1 MESLV
6 LTSSTSSSSTS
17 SIGGFLDKNH
27 SLNSQLRNGF
37 TLSFP
42 FSSQKSPSSFRK
54 SVVMAAKKNQNS
66 DKKKQDRHSFVA
78 KPDETTGLFPESVLL
93 KQKVVQEDGK
103 TAPEFADTEEQELY
117 EALNLMLES
126 DLDAEQNRHYEV
138 VYLIHENFE
147 EEVEK
152 VNLKIQ
158 EFLTEKKGRVHRFSD
173 WGLRRLAYKIQ
184 KAKNAHYILMNF
196 EIEAKWINDFKSM
209 LDKDE
214 RIIRHLVMKQDEA
227 ITEECAPPPEFHT
240 LRADMDDNDDDDDE
254 YDDEDEDEDGDLTN
268 VDDSGIIYVDD
279 DDDVDVGDNGNR
291 IPASLKVKGTRKLE
305 KAEKFGR

>member
-1 MESLV
+1 
-6 LTSSTSSSSTS
+6 
-17 SIGGFLDKNH
+17 
-27 SLNSQLRNGF
+27 
-37 TLSFP
+37 
-42 FSSQKSPSSFRK
+42 
-54 SVVMAAKKNQNS
+54 MAAKKNNNS
-66 DKKKQDRHSFVA
+66 DKKKEDRHSFVA

-93 KQKVVQEDGK
+93 KEKVVQEDGRLL
-103 TAPEFADTEEQELY
+103 PEFADAEEQELY

-147 EEVEK
+147 EEVEN

-196 EIEAKWINDFKSM
+196 EIEAKWINEFKSM
-209 LDKDE
+209 LDKEE

-227 ITEECAPPPEFHT
+227 ITEECTPPPEFHT
-240 LRADMDDNDDDDDE
+240 LRADMNDNSDDEEEEDDDDVVNID
-254 YDDEDEDEDGDLTN
+254 DGD
-268 VDDSGIIYVDD
+268 DPGIIYVDEDEGD
-279 DDDVDVGDNGNR
+279 DDDDDDGKA
-291 IPASLKVKGTRKLE
+291 ASLKIGGRRKLE
-305 KAEKFGR
+305 KAEKVG

>member
-6 LTSSTSSSSTS
+6 LSCSSSSS
-17 SIGGFLDKNH
+17 SIGGFLEKTHNF
-27 SLNSQLRNGF
+27 RNGF
-37 TLSFP
+37 SSSFP
-42 FSSQKSPSSFRK
+42 FSSQILPFSVRK
-54 SVVMAAKKNQNS
+54 SLVMAAKKTNHSN
-66 DKKKQDRHSFVA
+66 KKKEDRHSFVA

-93 KQKVVQEDGK
+93 REKVVQEDGRLL
-103 TAPEFADTEEQELY
+103 PEFADAEEQDLY

-147 EEVEK
+147 EEVEN
-152 VNLKIQ
+152 VNLKVE

-196 EIEAKWINDFKSM
+196 EIEAKWINEFKSM

-227 ITEECAPPPEFHT
+227 ITEECTPPPEFHT
-240 LRADMDDNDDDDDE
+240 LRADMNDNSDEEDEDDDDTGGII
-254 YDDEDEDEDGDLTN
+254 YVDEDEDEDEA
-268 VDDSGIIYVDD
+268 
-279 DDDVDVGDNGNR
+279 
-291 IPASLKVKGTRKLE
+291 ASLKIGGRRKLE
-305 KAEKFGR
+305 KAEKVG

>member
-1 MESLV
+1 MESMV
-6 LTSSTSSSSTS
+6 LSSSSSSS
-17 SIGGFLDKNH
+17 SILGFLERTHTVNLI
-27 SLNSQLRNGF
+27 SRNGF
-37 TLSFP
+37 GLIFP
-42 FSSQKSPSSFRK
+42 ISSQNFRK
-54 SVVMAAKKNQNS
+54 SVVMSAKKNNTNNNNNNS
-66 DKKKQDRHSFVA
+66 DKKKQDRHSFIA
-78 KPDETTGLFPESVLL
+78 KPDETTGVFPESVLL

-103 TAPEFADTEEQELY
+103 LLPEFADAEEQELY

-158 EFLTEKKGRVHRFSD
+158 EFLNEKKGRVHRFSD

-196 EIEAKWINDFKSM
+196 EIEAKWINEFKTM

-214 RIIRHLVMKQDEA
+214 RVIRHLVMKQDEA
-227 ITEECAPPPEFHT
+227 ITEECVPPPEFHT
-240 LRADMDDNDDDDDE
+240 LRADMDDDDDDDDVEEDDEYEEDDDDDDE
-254 YDDEDEDEDGDLTN
+254 GEIVSNDNRDDPGVIYVDEDEDEGDHRN
-268 VDDSGIIYVDD
+268 VND
-279 DDDVDVGDNGNR
+279 R
-291 IPASLKVKGTRKLE
+291 KPASLKIG
-305 KAEKFGR
+305 GRR

>member
-6 LTSSTSSSSTS
+6 LSSSSSSSSYS
-17 SIGGFLDKNH
+17 SIGGFLEQKHN
-27 SLNSQLRNGF
+27 LNQHLRNGF

-42 FSSQKSPSSFRK
+42 FSSQNLPFSVRK
-54 SVVMAAKKNQNS
+54 SVVMAAKKNHNS

-78 KPDETTGLFPESVLL
+78 KPDETTGIFPESVLL

-103 TAPEFADTEEQELY
+103 LLPEFADADEQELY

-126 DLDAEQNRHYEV
+126 DLDDERNRHYEV

-196 EIEAKWINDFKSM
+196 EIEAKWINEFKSL

-227 ITEECAPPPEFHT
+227 VTEECIPPPEFHT
-240 LRADMDDNDDDDDE
+240 LRADMDDNDDDDEE
-254 YDDEDEDEDGDLTN
+254 YDDDDEDEDVTNTDDGDDT
-268 VDDSGIIYVDD
+268 GIIYVDED
-279 DDDVDVGDNGNR
+279 EDLGDHGNR
-291 IPASLKVKGTRKLE
+291 KPASLKVGGTRKLE
-305 KAEKFGR
+305 KSGKVTR

>member
-6 LTSSTSSSSTS
+6 LSSSSSS
-17 SIGGFLDKNH
+17 SISRFLDRNH
-27 SLNSQLRNGF
+27 NPISVSRNGF

-42 FSSQKSPSSFRK
+42 LSSQNYPFTLRK
-54 SVVMAAKKNQNS
+54 SVAMAAKKNNNS

-78 KPDETTGLFPESVLL
+78 KPDETTGIFPESVLL
-93 KQKVVQEDGK
+93 KEKVVQEDGK
-103 TAPEFADTEEQELY
+103 LLPEFADAEEQELY

-126 DLDAEQNRHYEV
+126 DLDSEQNRHYEV

-158 EFLTEKKGRVHRFSD
+158 EFVSEKKGRVHRFSD

-196 EIEAKWINDFKSM
+196 EIDAKWINEFKSM

-214 RIIRHLVMKQDEA
+214 RVIRHLVMKQDMA
-227 ITEECAPPPEFHT
+227 ITEECIPPPEFHT
-240 LRADMDDNDDDDDE
+240 LRDDMDDDGDDDDA
-254 YDDEDEDEDGDLTN
+254 DDEESIDNGDGL
-268 VDDSGIIYVDD
+268 GIIYVDEHLD
-279 DDDVDVGDNGNR
+279 DHGNENEV
-291 IPASLKVKGTRKLE
+291 LKIGGRRKLE
-305 KAEKFGR
+305 KSKK

>member
-1 MESLV
+1 METL
-6 LTSSTSSSSTS
+6 SSSCCSSSTIRLS
-17 SIGGFLDKNH
+17 GHK
-27 SLNSQLRNGF
+27 LNSFSRNGF
-37 TLSFP
+37 TLFLP
-42 FSSQKSPSSFRK
+42 FSSQSLCFNLSKKPSS
-54 SVVMAAKKNQNS
+54 SMVIMASKKNNNNNE
-66 DKKKQDRHSFVA
+66 KKKEDRHSFVA
-78 KPDETTGLFPESVLL
+78 KPDETTGVFPESVLL
-93 KQKVVQEDGK
+93 KQKVVQEDGQLL
-103 TAPEFADTEEQELY
+103 PEFADADEQELY

-158 EFLTEKKGRVHRFSD
+158 EFLSEKKGRVHRFSD

-227 ITEECAPPPEFHT
+227 ITEECTPPPEFHT
-240 LRADMDDNDDDDDE
+240 LRADMDDNDDDDE
-254 YDDEDEDEDGDLTN
+254 YDDDDESDEIVDNGD
-268 VDDSGIIYVDD
+268 DPGIIYVDAD
-279 DDDVDVGDNGNR
+279 EDQDNDKDR
-291 IPASLKVKGTRKLE
+291 KPEDLKIGGRKKLE
-305 KAEKFGR
+305 KVRKF

>member
-6 LTSSTSSSSTS
+6 LSCSSSSSS

-27 SLNSQLRNGF
+27 SLRNGF
-37 TLSFP
+37 SLSLP
-42 FSSQKSPSSFRK
+42 FSSQNLVGFCRLRK
-54 SVVMAAKKNQNS
+54 SLVMAAKKNNNNNSS

-93 KQKVVQEDGK
+93 KEKVVQEDGRLL
-103 TAPEFADTEEQELY
+103 PEFADAEEQELY

-138 VYLIHENFE
+138 VYLIHENFK

-152 VNLKIQ
+152 VNLKVQ
-158 EFLTEKKGRVHRFSD
+158 EFLEEKKGRVHRFSD

-184 KAKNAHYILMNF
+184 KAKSAHYILMNF

-227 ITEECAPPPEFHT
+227 ITEECTPPPEFHT
-240 LRADMDDNDDDDDE
+240 LRADMNDNSDDDDE
-254 YDDEDEDEDGDLTN
+254 EEDDDGIVYVDDDEDEDDDGKAT
-268 VDDSGIIYVDD
+268 
-279 DDDVDVGDNGNR
+279 
-291 IPASLKVKGTRKLE
+291 SLKIGEVE
-305 KAEKFGR
+305 N

>member
-1 MESLV
+1 M
-6 LTSSTSSSSTS
+6 
-17 SIGGFLDKNH
+17 I
-27 SLNSQLRNGF
+27 
-37 TLSFP
+37 LS
-42 FSSQKSPSSFRK
+42 
-54 SVVMAAKKNQNS
+54 AKKDSSNKDY
-66 DKKKQDRHSFVA
+66 DKKKKKEDRHSFVP
-78 KPDETTGLFPESVLL
+78 KEDETTGLFPESVLL

-103 TAPEFADTEEQELY
+103 LLPDFADDDEQELY

-152 VNLKIQ
+152 VNLKVQ

-173 WGLRRLAYKIQ
+173 WGLRRLAYKIK

-214 RIIRHLVMKQDEA
+214 RVIRHLVMKQDEA
-227 ITEECAPPPEFHT
+227 ITEECVPPLEFQT

-254 YDDEDEDEDGDLTN
+254 EEEDEYEDDDEVSN
-268 VDDSGIIYVDD
+268 NSDDTGIIYVNDD
-279 DDDVDVGDNGNR
+279 EDTADQGKEKNR
-291 IPASLKVKGTRKLE
+291 KPSDRKSVV
-305 KAEKFGR
+305 